1 MTQLLFYCY
10 PFNFGWEMFYITALC
25 HIFSWEKT
33 YITLL
38 PHVPRGLLTHKNDN
52 VTLYSPIR
60 HTVKYI
66 HWLFIFQTDERW
78 WLRWYT
84 PSLPPHLY
92 LPHIYQGQQGMLR
105 SLVMETN
112 LSLPGQQ
119 FKSSSNWRQ
128 VWIPFTLYWPT
139 TWWLFSGFQSN
150 SCSMGVCE
158 SKSHHPGWYTLFTE
172 TSEKLKSWKSFLG
185 DNPQRGSSHVQS
197 NWLYIT
203 IWLYRYWW
211 LDWCFWKHW
220 CTVAECWDLFGSGK
234 AHLCVKQLFVN
245 MKMLISQF
253 SPTSENKLFP
263 STWKII
269 SFCSSIICQQS
280 EEACYA
286 VTCTMDISRE
296 LQAVIKPMLCTNPN
310 LVVVANSFSEGL
322 HQSFLNSS

>member
-1 MTQLLFYCY
+1 MSQLLFYCY

-92 LPHIYQGQQGMLR
+92 LPHICQGQQGMLR
-105 SLVMETN
+105 SLVMESN

-119 FKSSSNWRQ
+119 FKSNPNWRQ
-128 VWIPFTLYWPT
+128 EWIPFTLYWPA

-150 SCSMGVCE
+150 SCSMGVHE
-158 SKSHHPGWYTLFTE
+158 SKSHHPGWHTLFTE

-185 DNPQRGSSHVQS
+185 DNPQEGQLSYQIQLTIYYYLALWILTGGWTDVFESIGVLLQSVEIFLVQA
-197 NWLYIT
+197 
-203 IWLYRYWW
+203 R
-211 LDWCFWKHW
+211 
-220 CTVAECWDLFGSGK
+220 
-234 AHLCVKQLFVN
+234 
-245 MKMLISQF
+245 LIYVWNNS
-253 SPTSENKLFP
+253 LW
-263 STWKII
+263 TWKCRSLHFPQHLKIK
-269 SFCSSIICQQS
+269 
-280 EEACYA
+280 
-286 VTCTMDISRE
+286 
-296 LQAVIKPMLCTNPN
+296 VIPKHMEDTIFLFQHHGGCASNLKKLAMLLRAPWI
-310 LVVVANSFSEGL
+310 
-322 HQSFLNSS
+322 